1 MGGLPAILNL
11 YFIVLTKS
19 ATFEPGKLPT
29 KSTPVYWLITSL
41 TVSSNPTIILDSEA
55 VYSQAKST
63 PVYLINTYSFLMLAS
78 HVFRKSSSSVSGNLH
93 TNSG

>member
-41 TVSSNPTIILDSEA
+41 TVSNPTIILDSEA

-78 HVFRKSSSSVSGNLH
+78 HVFRKSSSSISGNLY